1 MVTAYCSLTIV
12 HGFFEGGLMKE
23 AVVVSAVRTAVGKAP
38 RGILKDTRP
47 DDIAAMVIKE
57 ALARAPGLKME
68 DVDDVVLGCAFP
80 ESDQGLN
87 LGRVV
92 AMRAGFP
99 HTVPGQT
106 VNRFCSSGLQAI
118 ATAAYEIMAGG
129 TEVMIAGGVEF
140 MSQVPIM
147 GLTPSP
153 NPYLVEHNPQ
163 AYTSMGLT
171 AENVAEKFKI
181 SREDQD
187 RFALGSHQKAA
198 KAIKEGKFKEEI
210 LPIPAKVKETKEDGT
225 VVVKEV
231 IFDTDEGVR
240 YDASL
245 EGLAALKPVFKNKG
259 TVTAGNSSQTSD
271 GAAGVVLMSKEKAG
285 ALKLKP
291 MAVFR
296 SFAVVGVPP
305 EIMGIGPA
313 YAVPKALGKAGLT
326 IKDIG
331 LVELNEAFASQSLY
345 VIRELGLN
353 PEIVNVNGGAIAVG
367 HPLGCTGAKL
377 TTTLLYEMKRRN
389 IRYGLVTMCI
399 GGGMG
404 AAGVFERIN

>member
-1 MVTAYCSLTIV
+1 
-12 HGFFEGGLMKE
+12 
-23 AVVVSAVRTAVGKAP
+23 
-38 RGILKDTRP
+38 
-47 DDIAAMVIKE
+47 
-57 ALARAPGLKME
+57 
-68 DVDDVVLGCAFP
+68 
-80 ESDQGLN
+80 
-87 LGRVV
+87 
-92 AMRAGFP
+92 
-99 HTVPGQT
+99 

-118 ATAAYEIMAGG
+118 ATAAYEVMVGA
-129 TEVMIAGGVEF
+129 TDVMIAGGVEF

-171 AENVAEKFKI
+171 AENVAERFKI

-187 RFALGSHQKAA
+187 RFALASHQKAG
-198 KAIKEGKFKEEI
+198 KAIKEGKFKEEV
-210 LPIPAKVKETKEDGT
+210 LPIPAKVRETKEDGT

-231 IFDTDEGVR
+231 TFDTDEGVR

-245 EGLAALKPVFKNKG
+245 EGLAALKPVFKAKG

-271 GAAGVVLMSKEKAG
+271 GAAAVVLMSKEKAA

-296 SFAVVGVPP
+296 SFAVAGVPP
-305 EIMGIGPA
+305 EVMGIGPA
-313 YAVPKALGKAGLT
+313 YAVPKALKKAGLT
-326 IKDIG
+326 TKDIG
-331 LVELNEAFASQSLY
+331 LVELNEAFASQALY

-404 AAGVFERIN
+404 AAGIFENIDAK

>member
-1 MVTAYCSLTIV
+1 
-12 HGFFEGGLMKE
+12 MKE

-47 DDIAAMVIKE
+47 DEVAAIVIKE
-57 ALARAPGLKME
+57 ALSRVPGLKAE
-68 DVDDVVLGCAFP
+68 EVEDVVLGCAFP

-92 AMRAGFP
+92 ALRAGFP
-99 HTVPGQT
+99 NTVPGQT

-118 ATAAYEIMAGG
+118 ATAAYGIMVGAE
-129 TEVMIAGGVEF
+129 EVMIAGGVEF

-163 AYTSMGLT
+163 VYTSMGLT
-171 AENVAEKFKI
+171 AENVAEKFGI

-187 RFALGSHQKAA
+187 RFALLSHQKAA
-198 KAIKEGKFKEEI
+198 KAIREGKLKEEI
-210 LPIPAKVKETKEDGT
+210 IPIPAKVKEIKEDGT
-225 VVVKEV
+225 VIVKEV

-240 YDASL
+240 FDASL
-245 EGLAALKPVFKNKG
+245 ETMASLKPVFKAKG
-259 TVTAGNSSQTSD
+259 TVTAGNASQTSD
-271 GAAGVVLMSKEKAG
+271 GAAALVLMSRERAEKMG
-285 ALKLKP
+285 VKP
-291 MAVFR
+291 MATFR
-296 SFAVVGVPP
+296 SFAVAGVPP

-313 YAVPKALGKAGLT
+313 YAVPKALKQAGLT
-326 IKDIG
+326 LDQIG

-345 VIRELGLN
+345 VIRNLGLN
-353 PEIVNVNGGAIAVG
+353 LDIVNVNGGAIAVG

-377 TTTLLYEMKRRN
+377 TTTLLYEMRRRN
-389 IRYGLVTMCI
+389 VRYGLVTMCI

-404 AAGVFERIN
+404 AAGIFERVN

>member
-1 MVTAYCSLTIV
+1 
-12 HGFFEGGLMKE
+12 
-23 AVVVSAVRTAVGKAP
+23 
-38 RGILKDTRP
+38 
-47 DDIAAMVIKE
+47 MVIKE
-57 ALARAPGLKME
+57 ALARVPGLKME

-118 ATAAYEIMAGG
+118 ATAAYEIMVGA
-129 TEVMIAGGVEF
+129 TDVMIAGGVEF

-171 AENVAEKFKI
+171 AENVAEKFGI
-181 SREDQD
+181 TREEQD
-187 RFALGSHQKAA
+187 RFALLSHQKAA

-210 LPIPAKVKETKEDGT
+210 IPIPAKVKEIKEDGT

-245 EGLAALKPVFKNKG
+245 EGMASLKSVFKAKG

-271 GAAGVVLMSKEKAG
+271 GAAALILMSKEKAE

-291 MAVFR
+291 MAIFR
-296 SFAVVGVPP
+296 SFAVAGVPP
-305 EIMGIGPA
+305 EIMGVGPA
-313 YAVPKALGKAGLT
+313 YAVPKALKKAGLT

-353 PEIVNVNGGAIAVG
+353 LDIVNVNGGAIAVG

-377 TTTLLYEMKRRN
+377 TTMLLYEMKRRKV
-389 IRYGLVTMCI
+389 RYGLVTMCI

-404 AAGVFERIN
+404 AAGVFERVE

>member
-1 MVTAYCSLTIV
+1 
-12 HGFFEGGLMKE
+12 MKE

-47 DDIAAMVIKE
+47 DDIGALVIQE
-57 ALARAPGLKME
+57 AVARVPGLKME
-68 DVDDVVLGCAFP
+68 EVDDIVIGCAFP

-87 LGRVV
+87 LGRVL

-99 HTVPGQT
+99 FTVPGQT

-118 ATAAYEIMAGG
+118 ATAAFEIMAGSA
-129 TEVMIAGGVEF
+129 EVIIAGGVEF

-147 GLTPSP
+147 GLTPSL
-153 NPYLVEHNPQ
+153 NPYLVVHNPQ
-163 AYTSMGLT
+163 AYTPMGLT
-171 AENVAEKFKI
+171 AENVASKFGI
-181 SREDQD
+181 TREDQD
-187 RFALGSHQKAA
+187 RFALFSHQKAV

-210 LPIPAKVKETKEDGT
+210 LPIPAKVRETKPDGS

-231 IFDTDEGVR
+231 IFDTDEGAR

-245 EGLAALKPVFKNKG
+245 EGMASLKPVFKMNG

-271 GAAGVVLMSKEKAG
+271 AAAAVILMSREKAE
-285 ALKLKP
+285 AMKLKP
-291 MAVFR
+291 LGVFR
-296 SFAVVGVPP
+296 SFAVAGVPP
-305 EIMGIGPA
+305 EIMGVGPA
-313 YAVPKALGKAGLT
+313 FATPKALKKAGLT
-326 IKDIG
+326 VKDIG
-331 LVELNEAFASQSLY
+331 LVELNEAFASQALY
-345 VIRELGLN
+345 VIRELGLSLD
-353 PEIVNVNGGAIAVG
+353 IVNVNGGAIAVG

-389 IRYGLVTMCI
+389 VRYGLVTMCI

-404 AAGVFERIN
+404 AAGVFENTDAK

>member
-1 MVTAYCSLTIV
+1 
-12 HGFFEGGLMKE
+12 MKE

-47 DDIAAMVIKE
+47 DDVAAIVIKE
-57 ALARAPGLKME
+57 AVSRVPGLKME
-68 DVDDVVLGCAFP
+68 EVDDVVLGCAFP

-118 ATAAYEIMAGG
+118 ATAAYEIMVGA
-129 TEVMIAGGVEF
+129 TEVMVAGGVEF

-171 AENVAEKFKI
+171 AENVAEKFGV

-187 RFALGSHQKAA
+187 RFALLSHQKAA
-198 KAIKEGKFKEEI
+198 KAIKEGKFKEELIPI
-210 LPIPAKVKETKEDGT
+210 LAKVKEVKEDGT

-231 IFDTDEGVR
+231 VFDTDEGVR

-245 EGLAALKPVFKNKG
+245 EGMAALKPVFKAKG
-259 TVTAGNSSQTSD
+259 TVTAGNASQTSD
-271 GAAGVVLMSKEKAG
+271 GAAALVLMSREKAEKMG
-285 ALKLKP
+285 LKP

-296 SFAVVGVPP
+296 SFAVAGVPP
-305 EIMGIGPA
+305 EVMGIGPA
-313 YAVPKALGKAGLT
+313 YAVPKALKLAGLT
-326 IKDIG
+326 VKDIG
-331 LVELNEAFASQSLY
+331 LVELNEAFASQALY
-345 VIRELGLN
+345 VIRHLGLN
-353 PEIVNVNGGAIAVG
+353 PDIVNVNGGAIAVG

-377 TTTLLYEMKRRN
+377 TTMLLYEMKRRN
-389 IRYGLVTMCI
+389 VRYGLVTMCI

-404 AAGVFERIN
+404 AAGVFEKVG

>member
-1 MVTAYCSLTIV
+1 M
-12 HGFFEGGLMKE
+12 GGLMKE

-38 RGILKDTRP
+38 RGILRDTRP
-47 DDIAAMVIKE
+47 DDIAAMIIKE
-57 ALARAPGLKME
+57 AFARAPGLKME
-68 DVDDVVLGCAFP
+68 DVDDIVLGCAFP

-99 HTVPGQT
+99 YTVPGQT

-118 ATAAYEIMAGG
+118 ATAAYEIMVGG

-187 RFALGSHQKAA
+187 RFALSSHQKAG
-198 KAIKEGKFKEEI
+198 KAIKEGKFKEEV
-210 LPIPAKVKETKEDGT
+210 LSIPAKVRETKEDGT

-231 IFDTDEGVR
+231 LFDTDEGVR

-245 EGLAALKPVFKNKG
+245 EGLAALKPVFKAKG

-271 GAAGVVLMSKEKAG
+271 GAAAVVLMSKERAG

-296 SFAVVGVPP
+296 SFAVAGVPP
-305 EIMGIGPA
+305 EIMGVGPA
-313 YAVPKALGKAGLT
+313 YAVPKALKKAGLT
-326 IKDIG
+326 VKDIG
-331 LVELNEAFASQSLY
+331 LVELNEAFASQALY
-345 VIRELGLN
+345 VIRELGVN

-377 TTTLLYEMKRRN
+377 TTTLLYEMKRRKV
-389 IRYGLVTMCI
+389 RYGLVTMCI

-404 AAGVFERIN
+404 AAGIFERAE

>member
-1 MVTAYCSLTIV
+1 
-12 HGFFEGGLMKE
+12 MKE

-47 DDIAAMVIKE
+47 DDIAAIVIKE
-57 ALARAPGLKME
+57 AVSRVPGLKME
-68 DVDDVVLGCAFP
+68 EVDDVVLGCAFP

-87 LGRVV
+87 LARVV

-118 ATAAYEIMAGG
+118 ATAAYEIMAGA
-129 TEVMIAGGVEF
+129 TEVMVAGGVEF

-163 AYTSMGLT
+163 VYTSMGLT
-171 AENVAEKFKI
+171 AENVAEKFGV

-187 RFALGSHQKAA
+187 RFALSSHQKAA
-198 KAIKEGKFKEEI
+198 KAIKEGKFKEELIPI
-210 LPIPAKVKETKEDGT
+210 LAKVKEVKEDGT

-240 YDASL
+240 YDATL
-245 EGLAALKPVFKNKG
+245 EGMASLKPVFKAKG
-259 TVTAGNSSQTSD
+259 TVTAGNASQTSD
-271 GAAGVVLMSKEKAG
+271 GAAALVLMSREKAEKMG
-285 ALKLKP
+285 VKP

-296 SFAVVGVPP
+296 SFAVAGVPP
-305 EIMGIGPA
+305 EVMGIGPA
-313 YAVPKALGKAGLT
+313 YAVPKALKLAGLT
-326 IKDIG
+326 LDQIG
-331 LVELNEAFASQSLY
+331 LVELNEAFASQALY
-345 VIRELGLN
+345 VIRHLGLN
-353 PEIVNVNGGAIAVG
+353 LDIVNVNGGAIAVG

-377 TTTLLYEMKRRN
+377 TTMLLYEMKRRN
-389 IRYGLVTMCI
+389 VRYGLVTMCI

-404 AAGVFERIN
+404 AAGVFEKIN

>member
-1 MVTAYCSLTIV
+1 
-12 HGFFEGGLMKE
+12 MKE

-47 DDIAAMVIKE
+47 DDIAAIVVKE
-57 ALARAPGLKME
+57 ALARVPGLKME
-68 DVDDVVLGCAFP
+68 EIEDIVLGCAFP

-87 LGRVV
+87 LARVV

-99 HTVPGQT
+99 YTVPGQT

-118 ATAAYEIMAGG
+118 ATTAYEIMVGA
-129 TEVMIAGGVEF
+129 TEVIIAGGVEF

-171 AENVAEKFKI
+171 AENVAEKFGI
-181 SREDQD
+181 SREEQD
-187 RFALGSHQKAA
+187 RFALLSHQKAA
-198 KAIKEGKFKEEI
+198 KAIKEGKFKEEVI
-210 LPIPAKVKETKEDGT
+210 PITAKVKETKEDGT
-225 VVVKEV
+225 VFVKEV
-231 IFDTDEGVR
+231 IFDTEEGVR

-245 EGLAALKPVFKNKG
+245 EGMASLKPVFKAKG
-259 TVTAGNSSQTSD
+259 VVTAGNSSQTSD
-271 GAAGVVLMSKEKAG
+271 GAAVLVLMSKGKAE
-285 ALKLKP
+285 ALKVKP
-291 MAVFR
+291 LATFR
-296 SFAVVGVPP
+296 SFGVAGVPP
-305 EIMGIGPA
+305 EIMGVGPA
-313 YAVPKALGKAGLT
+313 YAVPKALKKANLT
-326 IKDIG
+326 LQDIG
-331 LVELNEAFASQSLY
+331 LIELNEAFASQSLY

-353 PEIVNVNGGAIAVG
+353 IDIVNVNGGAIAMG

-377 TTTLLYEMKRRN
+377 TTTLLYEMKRRKV
-389 IRYGLVTMCI
+389 RYGLVTMCI

-404 AAGVFERIN
+404 AAGIFERVD

>member
-1 MVTAYCSLTIV
+1 
-12 HGFFEGGLMKE
+12 MKE

-47 DDIAAMVIKE
+47 DDIGALIIKE
-57 ALARAPGLKME
+57 AVARVPGLKVE
-68 DVDDVVLGCAFP
+68 EIDDIVIGCAFP

-87 LGRVV
+87 LGRVL

-99 HTVPGQT
+99 FTVPGQT

-118 ATAAYEIMAGG
+118 ATAAFEIMAGSA
-129 TEVMIAGGVEF
+129 EVIIAGGVEF

-153 NPYLVEHNPQ
+153 NPYLVVHNPQ

-171 AENVAEKFKI
+171 AENVAAKFGI
-181 SREDQD
+181 TREDQD
-187 RFALGSHQKAA
+187 RFALLSHQKAA

-210 LPIPAKVKETKEDGT
+210 LPIPAKVRETKEDGS
-225 VVVKEV
+225 VIVKEV

-245 EGLAALKPVFKNKG
+245 EGMASLKPVFKANG

-271 GAAGVVLMSKEKAG
+271 AAAAVILMSRERAE
-285 ALKLKP
+285 AMKLKP
-291 MAVFR
+291 MGVFR
-296 SFAVVGVPP
+296 SFAVAGVPP

-313 YAVPKALGKAGLT
+313 FAAPKALKKAGLT
-326 IKDIG
+326 VKNIG
-331 LVELNEAFASQSLY
+331 LVELNEAFASQALY
-345 VIRELGLN
+345 VIRELGVN
-353 PEIVNVNGGAIAVG
+353 MDIVNVNGGAIAVG

-389 IRYGLVTMCI
+389 VRYGLVTMCI

-404 AAGVFERIN
+404 AAGIFENIDAK

>member
-1 MVTAYCSLTIV
+1 
-12 HGFFEGGLMKE
+12 MKE

-47 DDIAAMVIKE
+47 DDIGALIIKE
-57 ALARAPGLKME
+57 AVARVPGLKLE
-68 DVDDVVLGCAFP
+68 EIDDVVIGCAFP

-87 LGRVV
+87 LGRVL

-99 HTVPGQT
+99 FTVPGQT

-118 ATAAYEIMAGG
+118 ATAAFEIMAGSA
-129 TEVMIAGGVEF
+129 EVMIAGGVEF

-153 NPYLVEHNPQ
+153 NPYLVVHNPQ

-171 AENVAEKFKI
+171 AENVAEKFGI
-181 SREDQD
+181 TREDQD
-187 RFALGSHQKAA
+187 RFALSSHQKAA

-210 LPIPAKVKETKEDGT
+210 LPIPAKVRETKEDGS
-225 VVVKEV
+225 VIVKEV

-245 EGLAALKPVFKNKG
+245 EGMASLKPVFKANG

-271 GAAGVVLMSKEKAG
+271 AAAAVILMSRERAE
-285 ALKLKP
+285 AMKLKP
-291 MAVFR
+291 LGVFR
-296 SFAVVGVPP
+296 SFAVAGVPP

-313 YAVPKALGKAGLT
+313 FAAPKALKKAGLT
-326 IKDIG
+326 VKDIG

-353 PEIVNVNGGAIAVG
+353 LDIVNVNGGAIAVG

-389 IRYGLVTMCI
+389 VRYGLVTMCI

-404 AAGVFERIN
+404 AAGVFERKE

>member
-1 MVTAYCSLTIV
+1 
-12 HGFFEGGLMKE
+12 MKE

-57 ALARAPGLKME
+57 AFTRVPGLKME
-68 DVDDVVLGCAFP
+68 DVDDITLGCAFP

-99 HTVPGQT
+99 PTVPGQT

-118 ATAAYEIMAGG
+118 ATAAYEIMVGG

-171 AENVAEKFKI
+171 AENVAEKFGI

-187 RFALGSHQKAA
+187 RFALSSHQKAA
-198 KAIKEGKFKEEI
+198 KAIKEGKFKEEV
-210 LPIPAKVKETKEDGT
+210 LPIPAKVRETKEDGT

-245 EGLAALKPVFKNKG
+245 EGLAALKPVFKAKG

-271 GAAGVVLMSKEKAG
+271 GAAAVVLMSKEKAE

-296 SFAVVGVPP
+296 SFAVAGVPP
-305 EIMGIGPA
+305 EIMGVGPA
-313 YAVPKALGKAGLT
+313 YAVPKALKKAGLT
-326 IKDIG
+326 VKDIG
-331 LVELNEAFASQSLY
+331 VVELNEAFASQALY
-345 VIRELGLN
+345 VIRDLGLN

-377 TTTLLYEMKRRN
+377 TTTLLYEMKRRKV
-389 IRYGLVTMCI
+389 RYGLVTMCI

-404 AAGVFERIN
+404 AAGIFENINAK

>member
-1 MVTAYCSLTIV
+1 
-12 HGFFEGGLMKE
+12 MKE

-57 ALARAPGLKME
+57 AFARAPGLKME
-68 DVDDVVLGCAFP
+68 DVDDIVLGCAFP

-118 ATAAYEIMAGG
+118 ATAAYEIMVGG

-187 RFALGSHQKAA
+187 RFALSSHQKAA
-198 KAIKEGKFKEEI
+198 KAIKEGRFKEQV
-210 LPIPAKVKETKEDGT
+210 LPIPAKVRETKEDGT

-245 EGLAALKPVFKNKG
+245 EGLATLKPVFKAKG

-271 GAAGVVLMSKEKAG
+271 GAAAVVLMSKEKAA

-291 MAVFR
+291 MAAFR
-296 SFAVVGVPP
+296 AFAVAGVPP
-305 EIMGIGPA
+305 EIMGVGPA
-313 YAVPKALGKAGLT
+313 YAVPKALKRAGLT
-326 IKDIG
+326 TKDIG

-377 TTTLLYEMKRRN
+377 TTCLLYEMKRRN
-389 IRYGLVTMCI
+389 VRYGLVTMCI

-404 AAGVFERIN
+404 AAGVFERVE

>member
-1 MVTAYCSLTIV
+1 MR
-12 HGFFEGGLMKE
+12 E

-47 DDIAAMVIKE
+47 DDIGAIIMKE
-57 ALARAPGLKME
+57 AVSRAPGLKVE
-68 DVDDVVLGCAFP
+68 EIDDIVIGCAFP

-87 LGRVV
+87 LARVL

-99 HTVPGQT
+99 FTVPGQT

-118 ATAAYEIMAGG
+118 ATAAYEIMVGAQ
-129 TEVMIAGGVEF
+129 EVMVAGGVEF

-171 AENVAEKFKI
+171 AENVAEKFGI
-181 SREDQD
+181 TREDQD
-187 RFALGSHQKAA
+187 RFALSSHQKAA
-198 KAIKEGKFKEEI
+198 KAIKEGKFKEEV
-210 LPIPAKVKETKEDGT
+210 LPVMAKVKEVQKDGT
-225 VVVKEV
+225 IKIKEV
-231 IFDTDEGVR
+231 LFDTEEGVR
-240 YDASL
+240 YDVSYEGMAS
-245 EGLAALKPVFKNKG
+245 LKPVFKAKG

-271 GAAGVVLMSKEKAG
+271 GAAALVLMSREKAES
-285 ALKLKP
+285 LKLKP
-291 MAVFR
+291 MAIFR
-296 SFAVVGVPP
+296 SFAVAGVPP
-305 EIMGIGPA
+305 EIMGVGPA
-313 YAVPKALGKAGLT
+313 YAAPKALKNAGLT
-326 IKDIG
+326 LKDIG
-331 LVELNEAFASQSLY
+331 LVELNEAFASQALY

-353 PEIVNVNGGAIAVG
+353 PDIVNVNGGAVAMG

-389 IRYGLVTMCI
+389 VRYGLVTMCI

-404 AAGVFERIN
+404 AAGVFERTEQ

>member
-1 MVTAYCSLTIV
+1 MEV
-12 HGFFEGGLMKE
+12 FMKE

-47 DDIAAMVIKE
+47 DDIAAIVIKE
-57 ALARAPGLKME
+57 ALARAPGLRVE
-68 DVDDVVLGCAFP
+68 DIDDFVLGCSFP

-87 LGRVV
+87 LARVV
-92 AMRAGFP
+92 SMRAGFP
-99 HTVPGQT
+99 HTLPGQT

-118 ATAAYEIMAGG
+118 ATAAYEIMVGAAD
-129 TEVMIAGGVEF
+129 VMIAGGVEF

-153 NPYLVEHNPQ
+153 NPYLVDHNPHV
-163 AYTSMGLT
+163 YTSMGLT
-171 AENVAEKFKI
+171 AENVAEKFGV

-187 RFALGSHQKAA
+187 RFALSSHQKAA

-210 LPIPAKVKETKEDGT
+210 IPIPAKVKETREDGT

-240 YDASL
+240 YDASM
-245 EGLAALKPVFKNKG
+245 EGMASLKPAFKARG

-271 GAAGVVLMSKEKAG
+271 GSAAVILMSKEKAE

-291 MAVFR
+291 MAIFR
-296 SFAVVGVPP
+296 SFAAAGVPP
-305 EIMGIGPA
+305 ELMGIGPVF
-313 YAVPKALGKAGLT
+313 AVPKALKKAGLT
-326 IKDIG
+326 LKDIG
-331 LVELNEAFASQSLY
+331 LVELNEAFASQALY

-353 PEIVNVNGGAIAVG
+353 LDIVNVNGGAIAMG

-389 IRYGLVTMCI
+389 VRYGLVTMCI

-404 AAGVFERIN
+404 AAGVFERVS

>member
-1 MVTAYCSLTIV
+1 MR
-12 HGFFEGGLMKE
+12 E
-23 AVVVSAVRTAVGKAP
+23 AVVASAVRTAVGKAP

-47 DDIAAMVIKE
+47 DDIAAFVIKE
-57 ALARAPGLKME
+57 ALDRVPGLKME
-68 DVDDVVLGCAFP
+68 EVDDIVLGCAFP

-87 LGRVV
+87 LARVV

-99 HTVPGQT
+99 YTVPGQT

-118 ATAAYEIMAGG
+118 ATAAYEIIAGAQ
-129 TEVMIAGGVEF
+129 EVMIAGGVEF

-163 AYTSMGLT
+163 AFTSMGLT
-171 AENVAEKFKI
+171 AENVAEKFGI
-181 SREDQD
+181 TREEQD
-187 RFALGSHQKAA
+187 RFALLSHQKAA
-198 KAIKEGKFKEEI
+198 KAIKGGKFKEEI
-210 LPIPAKVKETKEDGT
+210 VPIPAKIKEVKEDGT
-225 VVVKEV
+225 VIVKEV
-231 IFDTDEGVR
+231 VFDTDEGVR

-245 EGLAALKPVFKNKG
+245 EGMASLKSVFKAKG

-271 GAAGVVLMSKEKAG
+271 GAAALILMSKEKAE

-291 MAVFR
+291 MATFR
-296 SFAVVGVPP
+296 SFAVAGVPP

-313 YAVPKALGKAGLT
+313 YAVPKALKKAGLT

-353 PEIVNVNGGAIAVG
+353 LDIVNVNGGAIAMG

-377 TTTLLYEMKRRN
+377 TTMLLYEMKRRN
-389 IRYGLVTMCI
+389 VRYGLVTMCV
-399 GGGMG
+399 GFGMG
-404 AAGVFERIN
+404 AAGIFERVD